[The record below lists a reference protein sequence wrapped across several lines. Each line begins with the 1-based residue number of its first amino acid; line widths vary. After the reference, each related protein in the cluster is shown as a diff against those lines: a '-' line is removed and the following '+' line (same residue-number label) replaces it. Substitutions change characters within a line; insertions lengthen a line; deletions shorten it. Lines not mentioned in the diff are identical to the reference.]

1 MEPKRFVR
9 MCATVWTAVTTIA
22 IAAPAP
28 ADVTSSSSIVTL
40 DASGLL
46 QTVNV
51 NGGFDLDNPFFQ
63 DLGTNGRR
71 CVSCHQP
78 DNAWTITPANVQRR
92 FAITRG
98 ADPIFRNNDGSNC
111 EGATAETR
119 AEQQAAYSLLLTRGL
134 IRVGLDLPPNPEFAI
149 DSVAD
154 PNHCGPASKDVSAY
168 RRPLPS
174 TNLRFL
180 TAVMWDGRESS
191 PTTSILQDLAHQA
204 NDATRGHAQAS
215 LDITADQAQQIVAFE
230 TGLFT
235 AQVWDTRAGLLSA
248 RGAAGGPTALSAQP
262 FFVGINDPVGL
273 NPTGAPFDK
282 NAFTL
287 FNAWA
292 ALGGDPAR
300 ASSIEMLASRRENAW

>member
-134 IRVGLDLPPNPEFAI
+134 IRVGLDLPPNPEFHERTGADASLEVNGVISGATEELRTIIPAVARANLSLRTAPGQSSHELAGVLERLLRDAAPAYAQI
-149 DSVAD
+149 DYWSHAAD
-154 PNHCGPASKDVSAY
+154 PALFDPDSA
-168 RRPLPS
+168 PLR
-174 TNLRFL
+174 L
-180 TAVMWDGRESS
+180 
-191 PTTSILQDLAHQA
+191 
-204 NDATRGHAQAS
+204 
-215 LDITADQAQQIVAFE
+215 
-230 TGLFT
+230 
-235 AQVWDTRAGLLSA
+235 
-248 RGAAGGPTALSAQP
+248 
-262 FFVGINDPVGL
+262 
-273 NPTGAPFDK
+273 
-282 NAFTL
+282 
-287 FNAWA
+287 
-292 ALGGDPAR
+292 AR
-300 ASSIEMLASRRENAW
+300 AAFQRATGRPPALVRSGGTIPILAAFAERGIQTIVSGFALPDDRIHAPNESYRLESLELNEKTSYALFEELGQLA